1 MPVWRGFCAG
11 IFIKL
16 SFKNRKVIIL
26 IKKYRGDFM
35 IYLLTHTRKL
45 EKNLVERKYIGICST
60 LEKAEEKIQE
70 YVKYEGFERFPKGFK
85 IKKYKIDNKKE
96 NKEFKSQ
103 SQRILCAE
111 MACGFILSVGGRI
124 YYI

>member
-16 SFKNRKVIIL
+16 SFKNKKVIIL

-70 YVKYEGFERFPKGFK
+70 
-85 IKKYKIDNKKE
+85 
-96 NKEFKSQ
+96 
-103 SQRILCAE
+103 
-111 MACGFILSVGGRI
+111 
-124 YYI
+124 